1 MHAADDRTMADY
13 TALDEELFGDF
24 SAHEDNNPSTSHDH
38 LRNKSQGPLITCMNN
53 DPDRLSDYPH
63 EAATSGTIT
72 GQAECYSPPPQPFAM
87 TSGSSPTKSQQHL
100 PSEPMDA
107 DTAPLNPNTHST
119 ATAPAF
125 ANRNG
130 SGQLIAENISW
141 MKARITDV
149 HQLLLHYINLRNSH
163 SDMAT
168 NMQKEMILR
177 SETKEALERIRE
189 QQDQTSEDIPR
200 LQFQIAQLKLD
211 VQNERAARTA
221 AETGMAVI
229 NERLS
234 SYDALLS
241 SRQARLSDYKV
252 MENIWQKEKEI
263 LRARIEELTS
273 ETRRNLARGH
283 SPRPGSPTCMKG
295 TDHLEEISS

>member
-38 LRNKSQGPLITCMNN
+38 LCNRSQGPTLITRINN
-53 DPDRLSDYPH
+53 DPDRLLDYPH

-72 GQAECYSPPPQPFAM
+72 SQAECYSPPPQPFSM
-87 TSGSSPTKSQQHL
+87 TSGSSPTKSQQYL
-100 PSEPMDA
+100 APSEPMDA

-125 ANRNG
+125 ANSNY

-163 SDMAT
+163 NDMAT

-229 NERLS
+229 NQKLC
-234 SYDALLS
+234 SYDELLS
-241 SRQARLSDYKV
+241 SMQARLSDYKV
-252 MENIWQKEKEI
+252 LENIWQKEKEI

-273 ETRRNLARGH
+273 GH
-283 SPRPGSPTCMKG
+283 SPRPGSPTCMNG

>member
-1 MHAADDRTMADY
+1 MHAADDGTMVDY

-24 SAHEDNNPSTSHDH
+24 SDHEDNNPSTSHDN
-38 LRNKSQGPLITCMNN
+38 LRNKSQGPTFNH

-63 EAATSGTIT
+63 EAATSGTAT
-72 GQAECYSPPPQPFAM
+72 SQSECYSPPQPFPM
-87 TSGSSPTKSQQHL
+87 TSGSSPTKSQQYL
-100 PSEPMDA
+100 VPSEPMDT
-107 DTAPLNPNTHST
+107 DIIAPLNPNTHPSATTST
-119 ATAPAF
+119 F
-125 ANRNG
+125 VNSND
-130 SGQLIAENISW
+130 SGQLLAENIFW

-163 SDMAT
+163 NDMAT

-229 NERLS
+229 NQKLC
-234 SYDALLS
+234 SYDELFS
-241 SRQARLSDYKV
+241 SMQARLSDYEV

-263 LRARIEELTS
+263 LRARIEELTTK
-273 ETRRNLARGH
+273 TRGNLTRGH
-283 SPRPGSPTCMKG
+283 SPRLGSPTCMKG